1 MIKNGDIHRWEWWDA
16 PKIKIKCGAGPDEG
30 MMETLVIACACIL
43 TIFAVFW
50 LQMRLIAGILNQK
63 VAELD
68 QNLANAIQMTIE
80 KLPIGDI
87 EPPNPFQV
95 MLLQLM
101 QDKMANNPAKVI
113 ARDDQGLFTAESKP
127 ESEK

>member
-1 MIKNGDIHRWEWWDA
+1 MIKNGDNHRWVWWDA
-16 PKIKIKCGAGPDEG
+16 PKIKIKCGHGSDAG
-30 MMETLVIACACIL
+30 MMESLIIAGACIL
-43 TIFAVFW
+43 TIFAVSW
-50 LQMRLIAGILNQK
+50 VQLRLIAGILTQK

-113 ARDDQGLFTAESKP
+113 ARDDQGLFTAESET
-127 ESEK
+127 ESN

>member
-1 MIKNGDIHRWEWWDA
+1 MIKNGDIHRWVWWDA
-16 PKIKIKCGAGPDEG
+16 PKIKIKSRHWRDEG

-68 QNLANAIQMTIE
+68 ANLANAIQMTIE

-113 ARDDQGLFTAESKP
+113 ARDEKGLFTAESET
-127 ESEK
+127 ESK

>member
-1 MIKNGDIHRWEWWDA
+1 
-16 PKIKIKCGAGPDEG
+16 
-30 MMETLVIACACIL
+30 MESLVIAGACIMA
-43 TIFAVFW
+43 IFAVSW
-50 LQMRLIAGILNQK
+50 LQLRLIAGILTQK

-113 ARDDQGLFTAESKP
+113 ARDEKGLFTAESET
-127 ESEK
+127 ESK

>member
-1 MIKNGDIHRWEWWDA
+1 
-16 PKIKIKCGAGPDEG
+16 
-30 MMETLVIACACIL
+30 
-43 TIFAVFW
+43 
-50 LQMRLIAGILNQK
+50 MRLIAGILNQK

-113 ARDDQGLFTAESKP
+113 ARDEQGLFTAESET
-127 ESEK
+127 ESNRRGFVWAKTWHAAELRESHAEAQRL

>member
-1 MIKNGDIHRWEWWDA
+1 
-16 PKIKIKCGAGPDEG
+16 
-30 MMETLVIACACIL
+30 MESLVIAGACIL
-43 TIFAVFW
+43 AVFATSW
-50 LQMRLIAGILNQK
+50 LQLRLIAGILNQK

-101 QDKMANNPAKVI
+101 QDKMATSPAKVI
-113 ARDDQGLFTAESKP
+113 GRDEKGLFTAESET
-127 ESEK
+127 ESN